1 MNIKIRFVIAILI
14 LVVCVI
20 VNYFAAS
27 TFNKTTYG
35 VGGIFLASI
44 AELVGSIAIPLGI
57 FLLSIAYKLFKK
69 IKVEAQSIE
78 YFIWASVVFALL
90 NSVPNLYDAFVNTVP
105 Q

>member
-1 MNIKIRFVIAILI
+1 MNIRIRFFIAVLI
-14 LVVCVI
+14 LVVCIV

-35 VGGIFLASI
+35 MGGIFLASI
-44 AELVGSIAIPLGI
+44 AELVGSIAIPLSI
-57 FLLSIAYKLFKK
+57 FFLSIAYKFIKK
-69 IKVEAQSIE
+69 IKVEIQSIE

-90 NSVPNLYDAFVNTVP
+90 NSVPNLYDAFVNTVA